1 MKKISALLLLIL
13 LAVPAAA
20 QAKIVIASGAGY
32 RSLVDK
38 LTATYTDQT
47 GNEVERV
54 YGNMARV
61 TAQARNSGSVD
72 LVLGDKSFLEKSKLD
87 CCATQKVGRGGWL
100 SLIPK
105 AKALTVQTTFL
116 QKTFHVL
123 LCPIPSGPFTEKQH
137 NNT

>member
-1 MKKISALLLLIL
+1 MKKISTLLLLIL

-38 LTATYTDQT
+38 LTATYTAQS
-47 GNEVERV
+47 GNEIERV

-72 LVLGDKSFLEKSKLD
+72 LVLGDKSFWRKQISTVARPKSRPGTTGYRLSQR
-87 CCATQKVGRGGWL
+87 QK
-100 SLIPK
+100 
-105 AKALTVQTTFL
+105 F
-116 QKTFHVL
+116 
-123 LCPIPSGPFTEKQH
+123 
-137 NNT
+137 